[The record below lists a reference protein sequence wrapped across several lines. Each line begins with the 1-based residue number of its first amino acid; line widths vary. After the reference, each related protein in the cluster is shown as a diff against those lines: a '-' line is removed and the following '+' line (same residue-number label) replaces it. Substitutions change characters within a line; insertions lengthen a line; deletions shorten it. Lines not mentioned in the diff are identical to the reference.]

1 MVIQKNL
8 GLSERMVK
16 IVNRLILF
24 LIRKKLHLKKFQRF
38 RFDNQKSTYDSY
50 YFTSSN
56 ILKVDEKKGIIDSN
70 VSLNWLLNDDCV
82 IHKISL

>member
-8 GLSERMVK
+8 GLSERVVK

-24 LIRKKLHLKKFQRF
+24 LIRKKLHLKKYQRF
-38 RFDNQKSTYDSY
+38 RFNNQKSTYDSY

-56 ILKVDEKKGIIDSN
+56 ILKIDEKKGIVDSN
-70 VSLNWLLNDDCV
+70 VSLNWLLNDDCI
-82 IHKISL
+82 IHKLSL

>member
-1 MVIQKNL
+1 M
-8 GLSERMVK
+8 M
-16 IVNRLILF
+16 NRLILF

-56 ILKVDEKKGIIDSN
+56 ILKIDKEKGIIDSN
-70 VSLNWLLNDDCV
+70 VSLNWLLNDDCI
-82 IHKISL
+82 IHKLSL

>member
-1 MVIQKNL
+1 MILKNL
-8 GLSERMVK
+8 GSLERTVR

-50 YFTSSN
+50 FFTSSN
-56 ILKVDEKKGIIDSN
+56 ILKIDKEKGIIDSN
-70 VSLNWLLNDDCV
+70 VSLNWLLNNDCV
-82 IHKISL
+82 IHKVSL

>member
-1 MVIQKNL
+1 MVTLKNL

-24 LIRKKLHLKKFQRF
+24 LIRKKLHLKKYQRF

-56 ILKVDEKKGIIDSN
+56 ILKIDEKKGIIDSN
-70 VSLNWLLNDDCV
+70 VSLNWLLNDDCI
-82 IHKISL
+82 IHKLSL

>member
-1 MVIQKNL
+1 MATLKNL
-8 GLSERMVK
+8 DLSERMVK

-24 LIRKKLHLKKFQRF
+24 LIRKKLHLKKYQRF

-56 ILKVDEKKGIIDSN
+56 ILKIDEKKGIIDSN
-70 VSLNWLLNDDCV
+70 VSLNWLLNDDCI
-82 IHKISL
+82 IHKLSL